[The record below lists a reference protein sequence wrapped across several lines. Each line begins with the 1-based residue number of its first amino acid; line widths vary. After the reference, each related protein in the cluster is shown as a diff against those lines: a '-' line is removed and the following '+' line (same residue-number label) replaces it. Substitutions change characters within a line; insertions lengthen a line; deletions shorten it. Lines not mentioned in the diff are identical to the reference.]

1 MGTVLLIMG
10 SKATVCIYVSAVLGL
25 VLAVLG
31 ACLKWAIFPAVV
43 TSLINTNLELR
54 PNTEAWD
61 AWITPP
67 VTPYMKFTFFNVLN
81 PDDVRAGLKPRVEEI
96 GPFSYIEK
104 REKKNPVTIYD
115 EISYGSY
122 IAYEFDETTSC
133 EECKINTNVTVIN
146 PVMVLVPYLV
156 DKTLSDIGKSPIG
169 GLRVTKNETI
179 HDLAVTLFDRVTT
192 SLNLK
197 TSGPGSDFPDDIVL
211 TGSPDDMIFNGVYSP
226 ILAATYSYLIEPSG
240 IILDISYILAD
251 IIIDIAVNMQDPVGN
266 PIFNGIYNNLPN
278 DIKAIIDLIPTLGSA
293 FIGPVL
299 AGTIAGAVNVTEVLE
314 NMDLPPMID
323 LQSGTFGF
331 FKGTNA
337 TQTYWKINSGKYNL
351 DQYQRVLQFNGNSR
365 LPDGWWPN
373 FGPTPNAES
382 SGLTGICHDIVGT
395 DGLAFSP
402 GVTSEDTLWLF
413 NDQLCRSIWLTYEDD
428 VNIDGIKALKFTPP
442 ADVFSFSNPDNFCYC
457 PDIRECAQEANSTWD
472 LSQCERCV
480 DGIISLEGCQG
491 VPVIMSTPHF
501 LDGDE
506 RLWKAIGGLQP
517 VRDLHVTYLNLE
529 PLSGMPMQA
538 HKRIQI
544 SLPVSASPYFDS
556 LNNLLTNMPNYTQ
569 PELVFPLPWVD
580 EGADIDAENLKKA
593 KGLLVTPFIAVD
605 AVTGILI
612 AIGGLM
618 MIGSLLWYLKSK
630 CC

>member
-1 MGTVLLIMG
+1 MA
-10 SKATVCIYVSAVLGL
+10 SKVCIFVSITLGVVLVVLG
-25 VLAVLG
+25 V
-31 ACLKWAIFPAVV
+31 CLKWAIFPAVV
-43 TSLINTNLELR
+43 TAMINSQLKLTPDNAE
-54 PNTEAWD
+54 TWEAW
-61 AWITPP
+61 IEPP
-67 VTPYMKFTFFNVLN
+67 VTPYMKFTFFNVEN
-81 PDDVRAGLKPRVEEI
+81 AEDFRNGYTPRVTEI
-96 GPFSYIEK
+96 GPFSYEED
-104 REKKNPVTIYD
+104 REKMNPVTIYD

-122 IAYEFDETTSC
+122 IGYSYHAETSC
-133 EECKINTNVTVIN
+133 ADCSIDTNVTVIN
-146 PVMVLVPYLV
+146 PVMILLPYLV
-156 DKTLSDIGKSPIG
+156 DKTLEDIRNMPIG
-169 GLRVTKNETI
+169 SLRVTNNETI
-179 HDLAVTLFDRVTT
+179 YMLAQTLIGKMTGKLNTMT
-192 SLNLK
+192 SAA
-197 TSGPGSDFPDDIVL
+197 DARFPDDVVL
-211 TGSPDDMIFNGVYSP
+211 TGTPDDMIFNGVKSP
-226 ILAATYSYLIEPSG
+226 ILEATYAYLIEKEGLLTDIGTMLTDILLDVVHDMLDENTISHQIYLMLPKEIQDIINLINTLVASGMIDINQTIIDTLAANLDVAG
-240 IILDISYILAD
+240 IIDNLA
-251 IIIDIAVNMQDPVGN
+251 
-266 PIFNGIYNNLPN
+266 
-278 DIKAIIDLIPTLGSA
+278 
-293 FIGPVL
+293 
-299 AGTIAGAVNVTEVLE
+299 
-314 NMDLPPMID
+314 LPPMID
-323 LQSGTFGF
+323 LKAGTFGF

-351 DQYQRVLQFNGNSR
+351 DQYQRVLEFNGNSR

-382 SGLTGICHDIVGT
+382 SGLTGICHDILGT

-402 GVTSEDTLWLF
+402 GVTENDKLWLF

-506 RLWKAIGGLQP
+506 RLWKSIDGLQP

-529 PLSGMPMQA
+529 PLSGMPLQA

-569 PELVFPLPWVD
+569 PELVFPLTWVD

-612 AIGGLM
+612 AVGGLT

>member
-1 MGTVLLIMG
+1 VL
-10 SKATVCIYVSAVLGL
+10 V
-25 VLAVLG
+25 VLG

-43 TSLINTNLELR
+43 TSMINSQLKLTPDNGE
-54 PNTEAWD
+54 TWEAW
-61 AWITPP
+61 IEPP
-67 VTPYMKFTFFNVLN
+67 VTPYMKFTFFNVEN
-81 PDDVRAGLKPRVEEI
+81 AEEVRNGYKPRVTEI
-96 GPFSYIEK
+96 GPFSYEED
-104 REKKNPVTIYD
+104 REKMNPEIIYD

-122 IAYEFDETTSC
+122 IGYRYDAETSC
-133 EECKINTNVTVIN
+133 SNCAIDTNVTVIN
-146 PVMVLVPYLV
+146 PVMILLPYLV
-156 DKTLSDIGKSPIG
+156 DKTLDNINMTIGS
-169 GLRVTKNETI
+169 LRVTNNETI
-179 HDLAVTLFDRVTT
+179 YELAETLFGKVT
-192 SLNLK
+192 SKLNTM
-197 TSGPGSDFPDDIVL
+197 TSGPDALF
-211 TGSPDDMIFNGVYSP
+211 PDDMIFNGVKSP
-226 ILAATYSYLIEPSG
+226 ILAATYAYLTEKDG
-240 IILDISYILAD
+240 LMTDIGSMLAD
-251 IIIDIAVNMQDPVGN
+251 ILQDIVRDVFDVDGN
-266 PIFNGIYNNLPN
+266 PRE
-278 DIKAIIDLIPTLGSA
+278 DTTLGQI
-293 FIGPVL
+293 FPLLPKTIQDLLNVL
-299 AGTIAGAVNVTEVLE
+299 KFLIDSGTDMNKFVTDLLATNLDVPAIL
-314 NMDLPPMID
+314 DTLALPPMID
-323 LQSGTFGF
+323 LKAGTFGF

-351 DQYQRVLQFNGNSR
+351 DQYQRVLEFNGNSR

-382 SGLTGICHDIVGT
+382 SGLTGICHDILGT

-402 GVTSEDTLWLF
+402 GVTDKDKLWLF
-413 NDQLCRSIWLTYEDD
+413 NDQLCRSIWLTHEDD

-442 ADVFSFSNPDNFCYC
+442 AEVFSFSNPDNYCYC
-457 PDIRECAQEANSTWD
+457 PDIRECAQEVNKTWD
-472 LSQCERCV
+472 LSNCERCV

-506 RLWKAIGGLQP
+506 RLWKAIDGLQP
-517 VRDLHVTYLNLE
+517 DRDLHVTYLNLE

-569 PELVFPLPWVD
+569 SELVFPLTWVD

-612 AIGGLM
+612 AAGGLM
-618 MIGSLLWYLKSK
+618 MIGSVLWYLKSK